1 MNTLSD
7 VGQLLYLYLEEIIPD
22 ESFEC
27 PSFVVEAGAQ
37 LLQNDA
43 QRNWVPLIVKQ
54 TGPKQY
60 QAIANSLVY
69 AIAES
74 AGLERVWCILADDQ
88 ETSEEISRVL
98 CGEQIPK
105 INLSTASYD
114 EIYAAFQYL
123 LKMDETPLKSLKSQ
137 LVVPRIDEAPRR
149 YWKDFNP
156 ITQLKCGIT
165 KGKKLDALKTVF
177 YLKPEP
183 LPEIITDVALLNSMT
198 STELKKM
205 AKKRGI
211 IGYTK
216 LKKNELVEQLSKT

>member
-22 ESFEC
+22 ERFEC

-123 LKMDETPLKSLKSQ
+123 LKMDETPLKALKPQ

-165 KGKKLDALKTVF
+165 KGKKLDAFKTVF